1 MFGARSTEPLTRE
14 FILSRISEE
23 DIFVKYMNIHPN
35 TYDYFINPLRADK
48 HADCRFYR
56 DTRGVL
62 KFKDFAYNLN
72 IDCFNLVM
80 IVSPQHNNYGL
91 ALKKIAEDFKLY
103 DKDIDY
109 TVLGNWEN
117 NIKDAAK
124 KFSII
129 AVKRKEFTKEEL
141 QWWQEQGIY
150 KEVLSYYKV
159 SSLQMLW
166 LNGNVIYN
174 YIKKDPGYVYHFN
187 AYNYKAYFPI
197 RKEYRFIQNIDR
209 NTLQGFEQLPKENQF
224 LVITKSMK
232 DVLCLYSFDIPAI
245 APSSETVLINEK
257 DFAAIADR
265 FFYIFTLFDR
275 DRAGMHMSWLMRK
288 KYNTIPL
295 LFESNGLMRKE
306 EEPKDYTDHYKKYGT
321 QYMQDLIEEVK
332 QTYL

>member
-1 MFGARSTEPLTRE
+1 MFQGRSTEPLTKE

-35 TYDYFINPLRADK
+35 TYDYFKNPLRADN

-56 DTRGVL
+56 DGRGVL

-80 IVSPQHNNYGL
+80 MVFPDHNNYGL
-91 ALKKIAEDFKLY
+91 ALRKIAEDFKLY
-103 DKDIDY
+103 EKDVDY
-109 TVLGNWEN
+109 SVLSNWEN
-117 NIKDAAK
+117 NIKDASK

-129 AVKRKEFTKEEL
+129 AVKRKEFTKDEL
-141 QWWQEQGIY
+141 LWWQEQGIY
-150 KEVLSYYKV
+150 KEVLSHYKV

-166 LNGNVIYN
+166 LNGNLIYN
-174 YIKKDPGYVYHFN
+174 FNKKDPGYVYHFN
-187 AYNYKAYFPI
+187 LYNYKAYFPL

-209 NTLQGFEQLPKENQF
+209 NTLQGYEQLPKEGTF

-232 DVLCLYSFDIPAI
+232 DVLCMYSFDIPSI

-257 DFAAIADR
+257 DFSELANR

-275 DRAGMHMSWLMRK
+275 DRAGMHMSWIMRK

-295 LFESNGLMRKE
+295 LFESKGLMRRK
-306 EEPKDYTDHYKKYGT
+306 EEPKDFTDNYKEFGT
-321 QYMQDLIEEVK
+321 SYLQDLIEEVK
-332 QTYL
+332 ANYL